1 MRIVQRRCQRLITE
15 RTIIEVN
22 DVIRDI
28 EGE

>member
-1 MRIVQRRCQRLITE
+1 MRIVQRRSQRLITE

-28 EGE
+28 EE

>member
-28 EGE
+28 EE